1 MDSYVKSV
9 VERFDRSDIT
19 LTELCRRA
27 EIAHSTWQ
35 RIRQGKSSPTIRTL
49 DKIETA
55 LDTYDKVNAMQRA
68 EESSA

>member
-1 MDSYVKSV
+1 MDMYTKEV

-35 RIRQGKSSPTIRTL
+35 RIRQGSASPTVRTL
-49 DKIETA
+49 NKIKIA
-55 LDTYDKVNAMQRA
+55 LDSFDRETQ
-68 EESSA
+68 